1 LLAQGNVANK
11 QGEDKH
17 GFITIK
23 RKEKNIVGKK
33 KFQLIWIHV
42 TNHWCEVE
50 ATLQTNAHDKEM
62 EVDSNKEQRAS
73 KEEVEGHQIPLEIEE
88 KLNEDLVN
96 EEERN
101 FTQLGGYS

>member
-1 LLAQGNVANK
+1 
-11 QGEDKH
+11 
-17 GFITIK
+17 
-23 RKEKNIVGKK
+23 
-33 KFQLIWIHV
+33 
-42 TNHWCEVE
+42 
-50 ATLQTNAHDKEM
+50 M

-101 FTQLGGYS
+101 FPQLGGYS

>member
-1 LLAQGNVANK
+1 MLAQGNVANK
-11 QGEDKH
+11 QGKDKE
-17 GFITIK
+17 GFITILK
-23 RKEKNIVGKK
+23 KEKIKVGKS

-50 ATLQTNAHDKEM
+50 ATLQANAHDKEM
-62 EVDSNKEQRAS
+62 EVDDNKEQRAS

-96 EEERN
+96 EKEGN
-101 FTQLGGYS
+101 FPQLGGYN